1 MARFHY
7 PFQRILE
14 LKEKEK
20 ENSQLQ
26 MAKAIRRQE
35 KVEVRLSELQANMY
49 QAQSQLTMKQEQGIS
64 IIEIRMLE
72 DYIEHLR
79 RRLSLEHT
87 EFKFAK
93 KNVEK
98 KQEVLL
104 EKLKE
109 EKTWIVLKEKQ
120 EQEFFHQSKIQEQ
133 LQLDEMATTSFY
145 RRSALKG

>member
-1 MARFHY
+1 MAHFHY

-35 KVEVRLSELQANMY
+35 KIELRLSELQEDIS
-49 QAQSQLTMKQEQGIS
+49 QSQTQLSIKQEQGIS
-64 IIEIRMLE
+64 IIELRMLE

-79 RRLSLEHT
+79 RKLSSENN

-93 KNVEK
+93 INVEK

-120 EQEFFHQSKIQEQ
+120 EQEFFYQNKIHEQ
-133 LQLDEMATTSFY
+133 MQLDEIATTSFY
-145 RRSALKG
+145 RRSAYKG

>member
-1 MARFHY
+1 MSRFHY
-7 PFQRILE
+7 PFQRVLE

-35 KVEVRLSELQANMY
+35 KVELRLSELQEDIS
-49 QAQSQLTMKQEQGIS
+49 QAQSQLSAKQKRGIS
-64 IIEIRMLE
+64 IIELRMLE

-120 EQEFFHQSKIQEQ
+120 AQEFFHQGKIQEQ
-133 LQLDEMATTSFY
+133 IQLDEMATTSFY
-145 RRSALKG
+145 RRSAFKG